1 MLHRR
6 QPYDQ
11 REKDNLWAYFYKP
24 RTAHFHDWKLYW
36 LLQQPPLPAQ
46 TVHPDS
52 HAGSCQCHESGSLT
66 GWLYKKFAVPLVK
79 RRIKSYIIFI
89 VYLTECTSNS
99 VIYADWLL
107 YYIVIA
113 NRRGI
118 FPLGELSSAA
128 FLVYVAAVL
137 FYKPIFTQ
145 PLGFVLCAAG
155 AVEKFAT
162 DRTVSVV
169 YLRDSIGIS
178 KINAAFL
185 TGQQIDRIHVQQ
197 LLFTM
202 FVCKPHNTQRLLLY
216 HEPSNSSIDP
226 YAKK

>member
-1 MLHRR
+1 M
-6 QPYDQ
+6 
-11 REKDNLWAYFYKP
+11 
-24 RTAHFHDWKLYW
+24 
-36 LLQQPPLPAQ
+36 
-46 TVHPDS
+46 
-52 HAGSCQCHESGSLT
+52 G
-66 GWLYKKFAVPLVK
+66 
-79 RRIKSYIIFI
+79 
-89 VYLTECTSNS
+89 
-99 VIYADWLL
+99 
-107 YYIVIA
+107 
-113 NRRGI
+113 GI
-118 FPLGELSSAA
+118 LGGI

-145 PLGFVLCAAG
+145 PLSFGLCAAG

-162 DRTVSVV
+162 DGTVSVV

-226 YAKK
+226 YAKKEPDFSWDVPIDILKSIPQGGAACIGKCRTKGLGYSPTSILQRKSRRCIYDGIACVSCVPFTAQSFVLFANSDEPQRFLTRTA